1 MTMSSLSRMIIPSL
15 MLVLFVAMTPP
26 EVFSAGEKK
35 EAWSFMAYTAAYGRF
50 KAITTSDTIKVDNGV
65 FNYTLE
71 GPEFEKFRVSNP
83 ENKSYIETTVTAYAL
98 QWSRQIK
105 YPPLKKVGSAKMFGL
120 SCDHFVSPIDQRG
133 VHVDAWFTNEPQL
146 KRGLTD
152 SLCKVC
158 ALPTGYGLPVR
169 VEFVARYKARSRT
182 PNIPLQ
188 SSLKSN
194 TQSNPIGAS
203 KSIMSDNQEKNELL
217 VYELVNL
224 SKTQVVAETLKI
236 PKDYRFEKDQ
246 ALFFFSDIDGSNSGV
261 DEMMFSV
268 KQKPK
273 PTVIREYDAPVPKK

>member
-1 MTMSSLSRMIIPSL
+1 MASLW
-15 MLVLFVAMTPP
+15 LVFIVAMTPS
-26 EVFSAGEKK
+26 EVFAAETKR

-50 KAITTSDTIKVDNGV
+50 KAITTSDTIQVDNGV

-98 QWSRQIK
+98 QWSRPIK

-158 ALPTGYGLPVR
+158 AVPTGYGLPVR
-169 VEFVARYKARSRT
+169 VEFVARYKAKSRT
-182 PNIPLQ
+182 QNIPLQ
-188 SSLKSN
+188 SGLKSD
-194 TQSNPIGAS
+194 TQSNRIGAS
-203 KSIMSDNQEKNELL
+203 KSLISEKQEKNELL

-236 PKDYRFEKDQ
+236 PTDYRCEKDQ

-261 DEMMFSV
+261 DEMMSSV
-268 KQKPK
+268 RQKPK
-273 PTVIREYDAPVPKK
+273 TTVIRKYATPVPKK

>member
-1 MTMSSLSRMIIPSL
+1 
-15 MLVLFVAMTPP
+15 
-26 EVFSAGEKK
+26 
-35 EAWSFMAYTAAYGRF
+35 MAYTAAYGRF

-98 QWSRQIK
+98 QWSRPVK
-105 YPPLKKVGSAKMFGL
+105 YPLLKKVGSARMFGL
-120 SCDHFVSPIDQRG
+120 NCDHFVSAIDQRG

-182 PNIPLQ
+182 PNIPLR
-188 SSLKSN
+188 SGLKSDS
-194 TQSNPIGAS
+194 QSNSTGVG
-203 KSIMSDNQEKNELL
+203 KSLISENQEKNELL
-217 VYELVNL
+217 VYELVKL
-224 SKTQVVAETLKI
+224 SKTQVLAETLKI

-261 DEMMFSV
+261 DELMTSV
-268 KQKPK
+268 KQKSK
-273 PTVIREYDAPVPKK
+273 ALVIRKYAPPVPKK